1 MSDRVSGHPRADHM
15 ELLGEATPREIQ
27 AGEVKKYCTLYSE
40 KTLYG
45 EKVLYRKGKGMLTA
59 WGFVEQAVLYCCRF
73 LSKNVIKLYGLRG
86 LLTSALKIKLLWRRK
101 KKVLTSKIVLFCY
114 PSPF

>member
-1 MSDRVSGHPRADHM
+1 MPDPGVLPWCLAEAVAIPEHVELIGGGSSQGSSGRRGGD
-15 ELLGEATPREIQ
+15 
-27 AGEVKKYCTLYSE
+27 SE
-40 KTLYG
+40 KALYN
-45 EKVLYRKGKGMLTA
+45 EGKGMLTA

-73 LSKNVIKLYGLRG
+73 LSKNVIKLYVLRG

-101 KKVLTSKIVLFCY
+101 KKKKVLTSKILLFCY